1 MKQLTIKKKIT
12 LWYTGIIAVV
22 LGTILVLVL
31 LFVDKVGISAT
42 EEEISAAVTGFSSNI
57 NFQDDSFYLDG
68 DTEFYDDGI
77 MFCIYDK
84 NGRLLYGTIPTQFP
98 EETILKSNTPRMITG
113 SNRKWMIYDS
123 VYTYGD
129 DEEMWVR
136 GITSVHSIEL
146 FMQTSEK
153 MLLIVFPLLIILIGA
168 IGYFM
173 IKRALRQV
181 DLICDEVENISNGKD
196 LSKRLSLPKAKD
208 ELYELSEK
216 FNEMFER
223 LEFSFE
229 KERQFT
235 SDVSHELRTPVAVI
249 ISQCEYL
256 LENENLSAEDKE
268 EIAVILKQAK
278 RMSKLTSEMLMI
290 ARNEQGEQHLME
302 KLDFGLLSEL
312 VIEELQTKAQE
323 KNIEITLQKQ
333 DDLFMN
339 GDQTLILRMM
349 MNLITNAINYGSLAK
364 ANVDDRMKIIEL
376 GESLDA
382 PVRID
387 TYMYP
392 SVRER
397 NHAYNN
403 QARLD
408 PEMAAKARVEVLQR
422 EMGEEVFA
430 QYRKIQLDEAENT
443 PEGEAVPGQM
453 ACRAGKS
460 SFVVNWQGE
469 MRSCVVL
476 DKPSIPLRDVEFE
489 EAWKF
494 TKKETESLRIS
505 ARCSSCKLRK
515 VCNTCVAAAIA
526 ETGKADGVPEYL
538 CRYTEATVRYLKE
551 TSKK

>member
-129 DEEMWVR
+129 D
-136 GITSVHSIEL
+136 
-146 FMQTSEK
+146 K
-153 MLLIVFPLLIILIGA
+153 
-168 IGYFM
+168 
-173 IKRALRQV
+173 
-181 DLICDEVENISNGKD
+181 
-196 LSKRLSLPKAKD
+196 
-208 ELYELSEK
+208 
-216 FNEMFER
+216 EMFER

-268 EIAVILKQAK
+268 EIAVILRQAK

-290 ARNEQGEQHLME
+290 ARNEQDEQHLME

-349 MNLITNAINYGSLAK
+349 INLITNAINYGKTNGHIHVILK
-364 ANVDDRMKIIEL
+364 VENDQIVGEVKDDGIGINE
-376 GESLDA
+376 EHLDRIWERFY
-382 PVRID
+382 RID
-387 TYMYP
+387 KSRSRENGGTGLGLSM
-392 SVRER
+392 VRWIV
-397 NHAYNN
+397 NLHNGTIH
-403 QARLD
+403 
-408 PEMAAKARVEVLQR
+408 VESIEGIGTSFIFR
-422 EMGEEVFA
+422 FP
-430 QYRKIQLDEAENT
+430 KI
-443 PEGEAVPGQM
+443 
-453 ACRAGKS
+453 
-460 SFVVNWQGE
+460 
-469 MRSCVVL
+469 
-476 DKPSIPLRDVEFE
+476 
-489 EAWKF
+489 
-494 TKKETESLRIS
+494 
-505 ARCSSCKLRK
+505 
-515 VCNTCVAAAIA
+515 
-526 ETGKADGVPEYL
+526 
-538 CRYTEATVRYLKE
+538 
-551 TSKK
+551 

>member
-123 VYTYGD
+123 VYSYGD

-136 GITSVHSIEL
+136 GVTSVHSIEL

-153 MLLIVFPLLIILIGA
+153 MLLIVFPLLINLIGT

-229 KERQFT
+229 K
-235 SDVSHELRTPVAVI
+235 
-249 ISQCEYL
+249 
-256 LENENLSAEDKE
+256 
-268 EIAVILKQAK
+268 
-278 RMSKLTSEMLMI
+278 
-290 ARNEQGEQHLME
+290 
-302 KLDFGLLSEL
+302 
-312 VIEELQTKAQE
+312 
-323 KNIEITLQKQ
+323 
-333 DDLFMN
+333 
-339 GDQTLILRMM
+339 
-349 MNLITNAINYGSLAK
+349 GSLF
-364 ANVDDRMKIIEL
+364 NVKVWMKL
-376 GESLDA
+376 LVKKKG
-382 PVRID
+382 P
-387 TYMYP
+387 YP
-392 SVRER
+392 
-397 NHAYNN
+397 
-403 QARLD
+403 
-408 PEMAAKARVEVLQR
+408 
-422 EMGEEVFA
+422 FW
-430 QYRKIQLDEAENT
+430 I
-443 PEGEAVPGQM
+443 
-453 ACRAGKS
+453 
-460 SFVVNWQGE
+460 
-469 MRSCVVL
+469 
-476 DKPSIPLRDVEFE
+476 
-489 EAWKF
+489 
-494 TKKETESLRIS
+494 
-505 ARCSSCKLRK
+505 
-515 VCNTCVAAAIA
+515 
-526 ETGKADGVPEYL
+526 
-538 CRYTEATVRYLKE
+538 
-551 TSKK
+551 

>member
-1 MKQLTIKKKIT
+1 MKQMTIKKKIT

-31 LFVDKVGISAT
+31 LFVDRVGISAT
-42 EEEISAAVTGFSSNI
+42 EEAISAAVTGFSSNI

-68 DTEFYDDGI
+68 DTEFYDNGI

-84 NGRLLYGTIPTQFP
+84 NGRLLYGTIPAQFP
-98 EETILKSNTPRMITG
+98 EETILMSNTPRTISE

-123 VYTYGD
+123 VYTY
-129 DEEMWVR
+129 V
-136 GITSVHSIEL
+136 
-146 FMQTSEK
+146 
-153 MLLIVFPLLIILIGA
+153 IGV

-216 FNEMFER
+216 FNGMFKR

-268 EIAVILKQAK
+268 EIAVILRQAK

-290 ARNEQGEQHLME
+290 ARNEQDEQHLME

-349 MNLITNAINYGSLAK
+349 INLITNAINYGKINGHIHVILK
-364 ANVDDRMKIIEL
+364 VENDQIVGEVKDDGIGISE
-376 GESLDA
+376 EHLDRIWERFY
-382 PVRID
+382 RID
-387 TYMYP
+387 KSRSRENGGTGLGLSM
-392 SVRER
+392 VRWIV
-397 NHAYNN
+397 NLHNGTIH
-403 QARLD
+403 
-408 PEMAAKARVEVLQR
+408 VESIEGIGTSFIFR
-422 EMGEEVFA
+422 FP
-430 QYRKIQLDEAENT
+430 KI
-443 PEGEAVPGQM
+443 
-453 ACRAGKS
+453 
-460 SFVVNWQGE
+460 
-469 MRSCVVL
+469 
-476 DKPSIPLRDVEFE
+476 
-489 EAWKF
+489 
-494 TKKETESLRIS
+494 
-505 ARCSSCKLRK
+505 
-515 VCNTCVAAAIA
+515 
-526 ETGKADGVPEYL
+526 
-538 CRYTEATVRYLKE
+538 
-551 TSKK
+551 

>member
-208 ELYELSEK
+208 ELYELSQK
-216 FNEMFER
+216 FNEMFGR
-223 LEFSFE
+223 LEESFE
-229 KERQFT
+229 KEKQFT
-235 SDVSHELRTPVAVI
+235 SDVSHELRTPVSVI

-256 LENENLSAEDKE
+256 LENQSFAKEEKE
-268 EIAVILKQAK
+268 EIFMILRQAK

-290 ARNEQGEQHLME
+290 AREEMNESYTME
-302 KLDFGLLSEL
+302 EIDLGLLTEL
-312 VIEELQTKAQE
+312 VIEELQEQSDQK
-323 KNIEITLQKQ
+323 KIKITLQK
-333 DDLFMN
+333 DSEIYMK
-339 GDQTLILRMM
+339 GDQTLLLRMM
-349 MNLITNAINYGSLAK
+349 INLIQNAINYGK
-364 ANVDDRMKIIEL
+364 EDGHIDIILKE
-376 GESLDA
+376 
-382 PVRID
+382 
-387 TYMYP
+387 
-392 SVRER
+392 
-397 NHAYNN
+397 
-403 QARLD
+403 
-408 PEMAAKARVEVLQR
+408 
-422 EMGEEVFA
+422 
-430 QYRKIQLDEAENT
+430 DEN
-443 PEGEAVPGQM
+443 M
-453 ACRAGKS
+453 I
-460 SFVVNWQGE
+460 QGE
-469 MRSCVVL
+469 VKDDGIGIS
-476 DKPSIPLRDVEFE
+476 E
-489 EAWKF
+489 EH
-494 TKKETESLRIS
+494 IS
-505 ARCSSCKLRK
+505 KIWDRF
-515 VCNTCVAAAIA
+515 N
-526 ETGKADGVPEYL
+526 P
-538 CRYTEATVRYLKE
+538 
-551 TSKK
+551 

>member
-42 EEEISAAVTGFSSNI
+42 EEEIIAAVTGFSSNI
-57 NFQDDSFYLDG
+57 NFQDGSFYLDG

-77 MFCIYDK
+77 MFCIYDR

-216 FNEMFER
+216 FNGMFER
-223 LEFSFE
+223 LELSFE

-268 EIAVILKQAK
+268 EIAVILRQAK

-290 ARNEQGEQHLME
+290 ARNEQDEQHLM
-302 KLDFGLLSEL
+302 D
-312 VIEELQTKAQE
+312 
-323 KNIEITLQKQ
+323 LQKQ

-349 MNLITNAINYGSLAK
+349 MNLITNAINYGKTNGHIHVILK
-364 ANVDDRMKIIEL
+364 VENDQIVGEVKDDGIGISE
-376 GESLDA
+376 EHLDRIWERFY
-382 PVRID
+382 RID
-387 TYMYP
+387 KSRSRENGGTGLGLSM
-392 SVRER
+392 VRWIV
-397 NHAYNN
+397 NLHNGTIH
-403 QARLD
+403 
-408 PEMAAKARVEVLQR
+408 VESIEGIGTSFIFR
-422 EMGEEVFA
+422 FP
-430 QYRKIQLDEAENT
+430 KI
-443 PEGEAVPGQM
+443 
-453 ACRAGKS
+453 
-460 SFVVNWQGE
+460 
-469 MRSCVVL
+469 
-476 DKPSIPLRDVEFE
+476 
-489 EAWKF
+489 
-494 TKKETESLRIS
+494 
-505 ARCSSCKLRK
+505 
-515 VCNTCVAAAIA
+515 
-526 ETGKADGVPEYL
+526 
-538 CRYTEATVRYLKE
+538 
-551 TSKK
+551 

>member
-42 EEEISAAVTGFSSNI
+42 EKEISAAVTGFSSNI

-146 FMQTSEK
+146 FMHTSEK

-268 EIAVILKQAK
+268 EIAVILRQAK

-290 ARNEQGEQHLME
+290 ARNEQDEQHLME

-339 GDQTLILRMM
+339 GDQTLLLRMM
-349 MNLITNAINYGSLAK
+349 MNLITNAINYGK
-364 ANVDDRMKIIEL
+364 ANGHIHVILKVGNDQIVGEVKDDGIGISEEHLDKIWERFY
-376 GESLDA
+376 
-382 PVRID
+382 RID
-387 TYMYP
+387 KSRSRENGGTGLGLSM
-392 SVRER
+392 VRWIV
-397 NHAYNN
+397 NLHNGTIH
-403 QARLD
+403 
-408 PEMAAKARVEVLQR
+408 VETVVLLSHKKPDSHINIKV
-422 EMGEEVFA
+422 EFG
-430 QYRKIQLDEAENT
+430 
-443 PEGEAVPGQM
+443 EGEGKVPL
-453 ACRAGKS
+453 K
-460 SFVVNWQGE
+460 
-469 MRSCVVL
+469 
-476 DKPSIPLRDVEFE
+476 
-489 EAWKF
+489 
-494 TKKETESLRIS
+494 
-505 ARCSSCKLRK
+505 
-515 VCNTCVAAAIA
+515 AIA
-526 ETGKADGVPEYL
+526 ERAEAYKPKERVTYKMIKEYI
-538 CRYTEATVRYLKE
+538 EAKYGFKVHTAYIAEVKRDLGLPMYDAPNAVEELKNPRKHPTAE
-551 TSKK
+551 KVEAIKDALKYFEVI

>member
-216 FNEMFER
+216 FNGMFER

-268 EIAVILKQAK
+268 EIAVILRQAK

-290 ARNEQGEQHLME
+290 ARNEQDEQHLME

-349 MNLITNAINYGSLAK
+349 MNLITNAINYG
-364 ANVDDRMKIIEL
+364 KINGHIHVILKVENDQIV
-376 GESLDA
+376 GE
-382 PVRID
+382 V
-387 TYMYP
+387 
-392 SVRER
+392 
-397 NHAYNN
+397 
-403 QARLD
+403 
-408 PEMAAKARVEVLQR
+408 K
-422 EMGEEVFA
+422 
-430 QYRKIQLDEAENT
+430 DEIITCMVSDVSCCLKCQFHKNPRT
-443 PEGEAVPGQM
+443 
-453 ACRAGKS
+453 
-460 SFVVNWQGE
+460 NWQH
-469 MRSCVVL
+469 R
-476 DKPSIPLRDVEFE
+476 P
-489 EAWKF
+489 
-494 TKKETESLRIS
+494 
-505 ARCSSCKLRK
+505 
-515 VCNTCVAAAIA
+515 
-526 ETGKADGVPEYL
+526 
-538 CRYTEATVRYLKE
+538 
-551 TSKK
+551 